1 MGRSGASP
9 RISACLLTPR
19 TGVGGARGAVE
30 AATHRGPH
38 LVRLTWAFFAPL
50 TCCGRH
56 AVESAHARPRSHRA
70 LDALERYARAFD
82 AISDE
87 QDARYSARSF
97 VRWVRL
103 ETAPRAAEQPR
114 DLPRDEA
121 A

>member
-1 MGRSGASP
+1 MRDP
-9 RISACLLTPR
+9 
-19 TGVGGARGAVE
+19 GVND
-30 AATHRGPH
+30 
-38 LVRLTWAFFAPL
+38 
-50 TCCGRH
+50 
-56 AVESAHARPRSHRA
+56 A

-103 ETAPRAAEQPR
+103 ETTAPSAAER
-114 DLPRDEA
+114 RTADVGRSVEA

>member
-1 MGRSGASP
+1 MRDP
-9 RISACLLTPR
+9 
-19 TGVGGARGAVE
+19 GVID
-30 AATHRGPH
+30 
-38 LVRLTWAFFAPL
+38 
-50 TCCGRH
+50 
-56 AVESAHARPRSHRA
+56 A

-103 ETAPRAAEQPR
+103 ETAPPCNR
-114 DLPRDEA
+114 DIRIEAQDEA